1 MILNI
6 LNKSSRS
13 ESLDDCLT
21 QISPGDAL
29 LLIEDGVLAAVD
41 TPHNHQWLQRCPEG
55 VALYTLREDAVARGV
70 ESHLM
75 TQFHPVGYEEFV
87 DLVAQFRLSQ
97 SWY

>member
-6 LNKSSRS
+6 VNKNSRS
-13 ESLDDCLT
+13 DCFNQCLA
-21 QISPGDAL
+21 QLSAGDAL
-29 LLIEDGVLAAVD
+29 LLIEDGVLAALD

-55 VALYTLREDAVARGV
+55 VALYALREDALARGV
-70 ESHLM
+70 EPQLM
-75 TQFHPVGYEEFV
+75 AGFQPVSYDEFV